1 MTDPWQ
7 ARAERAEAHLAA
19 LDAAIRGISGVLTL
33 DRVLQ
38 LIVDAVRDLADA
50 QYAALGIADATGRIE
65 RFLTSGISDAARER
79 IGALPQ
85 GHGLLGL
92 IIREGQ
98 SFRIPDLATDPRR
111 HGFPPHH
118 PEMHAFLGVPVTF
131 KGRPIGDL
139 YLTNKRG
146 APEFSED
153 DQLLVERFALHAG
166 LAIQNARLSERV
178 QALAVVEERE
188 RIGRDLHDGII
199 GRIYAVALSLDEIP
213 EMMASSPEAAA
224 SRVDHAI
231 DALNATIGEIRN
243 FIFGL
248 RPGSQDAGGLTAA
261 LETLADEIRM
271 TAPVD
276 VVVQAED
283 LPVVSDE
290 VAEELL
296 KVAREALSNAARHA
310 GANRVSVRLSA
321 ADGQL
326 RLEISDDGRGFDPSA
341 PVSAEHHG
349 LANMRRRAEQL
360 HGRLEVGSGTGHGT
374 RIILL
379 LSLAR

>member
-19 LDAAIRGISGVLTL
+19 LDAAIRGISGVLPL

>member
-1 MTDPWQ
+1 MTDPWR

-199 GRIYAVALSLDEIP
+199 GRIYAVALSLDDIP
-213 EMMASSPEAAA
+213 EMIASSPEAAA

-231 DALNATIGEIRN
+231 DALNTTIGEIRN

-248 RPGSQDAGGLTAA
+248 RPGSQDAGGLTAV
-261 LETLADEIRM
+261 LETLADEVRM

-310 GANRVSVRLSA
+310 GANRVSVWLSA
-321 ADGQL
+321 AAGQL

-360 HGRLEVGSGTGHGT
+360 HGRLEVASGLGLGT

-379 LSLAR
+379 LPLAR

>member
-1 MTDPWQ
+1 MIDPWQ

-19 LDAAIRGISGVLTL
+19 LDAAIRAISGVLSL
-33 DRVLQ
+33 NRVLQ
-38 LIVDAVRDLADA
+38 LIVDAVRGLADA
-50 QYAALGIADATGRIE
+50 QYAALGIADANGRIE
-65 RFLTSGISDAARER
+65 RFLTSGISSVDRER
-79 IGALPQ
+79 IGAMPE

-118 PEMHAFLGVPVTF
+118 PNMHAFLGVPVTF
-131 KGRPIGDL
+131 RGQPLGDL
-139 YLTNKRG
+139 YLTNKRD
-146 APEFSED
+146 AAEFTED

-199 GRIYAVALSLDEIP
+199 GRIYAVALSLDDIP
-213 EMMASSPEAAA
+213 EMVASSPEAAA
-224 SRVDHAI
+224 ARVDGAI

-261 LETLADEIRM
+261 LETLADEVRM
-271 TAPVD
+271 TTPVD
-276 VVVQAED
+276 VVVAGD
-283 LPVVSDE
+283 KLPVVPDD

-296 KVAREALSNAARHA
+296 KVAREALSNAARHS
-310 GANRVSVRLSA
+310 GATAVSVQLSA
-321 ADGQL
+321 SDSQL
-326 RLEISDDGRGFDPSA
+326 RLEVSDDGRGFDPSV
-341 PVSAEHHG
+341 PISAEHHG

-360 HGRLEVGSGTGHGT
+360 HGRLEVASGKGLGT

-379 LSLAR
+379 LPLAR

>member
-92 IIREGQ
+92 IIRQGQ

>member
-19 LDAAIRGISGVLTL
+19 LDAAIRGISGVLPL

-146 APEFSED
+146 APGFSED

-199 GRIYAVALSLDEIP
+199 GRIYAVALSLDDIP

>member
-1 MTDPWQ
+1 MIDPWQ

-19 LDAAIRGISGVLTL
+19 LDAAIRAISGVLSL
-33 DRVLQ
+33 NRVLQ
-38 LIVDAVRDLADA
+38 LIVDAVRGLADA
-50 QYAALGIADATGRIE
+50 QYAALGIADANGRIE
-65 RFLTSGISDAARER
+65 RFLTSGISSVDRER
-79 IGALPQ
+79 IGAMPE

-118 PEMHAFLGVPVTF
+118 PNMHAFLGVPVTF
-131 KGRPIGDL
+131 RGQPLGDL
-139 YLTNKRG
+139 YLTNKRD
-146 APEFSED
+146 AAEFTED

-199 GRIYAVALSLDEIP
+199 GRIYAVALSLDDIP
-213 EMMASSPEAAA
+213 EMVASSPEAAA
-224 SRVDHAI
+224 ARVDGAI

-261 LETLADEIRM
+261 LETLADEVRM
-271 TAPVD
+271 TTPVD
-276 VVVQAED
+276 VVVAGD
-283 LPVVSDE
+283 KLPVVPDD

-296 KVAREALSNAARHA
+296 KVAREALSNAARHGEA
-310 GANRVSVRLSA
+310 TGVSVQLSA
-321 ADGQL
+321 GDGQL
-326 RLEISDDGRGFDPSA
+326 RLEVSDDGRGFDPSA
-341 PVSAEHHG
+341 PISADHHG

-360 HGRLEVGSGTGHGT
+360 HGRLEVASGQGLGT

-379 LSLAR
+379 LPLAR

>member
-19 LDAAIRGISGVLTL
+19 LDAAIRGISGVLPL

-92 IIREGQ
+92 IIRQGQ

>member
-50 QYAALGIADATGRIE
+50 EYAALGIADATGRIE

-139 YLTNKRG
+139 YLTNKRR

-199 GRIYAVALSLDEIP
+199 GRIYAVALSLDDIP

-231 DALNATIGEIRN
+231 DALNTTIGEIRN

-261 LETLADEIRM
+261 LETLADEVRM

-310 GANRVSVRLSA
+310 GANRVSVRLSTA
-321 ADGQL
+321 GGQL

-341 PVSAEHHG
+341 PISAEHHG

-360 HGRLEVGSGTGHGT
+360 HGRLEVASGTGLGT

-379 LSLAR
+379 LPLAR

>member
-1 MTDPWQ
+1 MTDSWKV
-7 ARAERAEAHLAA
+7 RAERAEAHLAA
-19 LDAAIRGISGVLTL
+19 LDAAIRAISGVLTL
-33 DRVLQ
+33 ERVLQ
-38 LIVDAVRDLADA
+38 LIVDAVRQLADA
-50 QYAALGIADATGRIE
+50 QYAGLGIADATGRIE
-65 RFLTSGISDAARER
+65 RFFTSGISRADRER

-85 GHGLLGL
+85 GNGLLGL
-92 IIREGQ
+92 IIRKGQ
-98 SFRIPDLATDPRR
+98 TFRIRDLATDPRR

-118 PEMHAFLGVPVTF
+118 PEMHAFLGVPLTF
-131 KGRPIGDL
+131 KGRRMGDL
-139 YLTNKRG
+139 YLTNKQG

-166 LAIQNARLSERV
+166 LAIQNARLSARV
-178 QALAVVEERE
+178 QALAVVEERD

-199 GRIYAVALSLDEIP
+199 GRIYAVALSLDDIP

-224 SRVDHAI
+224 VRVDHAV

-276 VVVQAED
+276 VLVNAED
-283 LPVVSDE
+283 LPVVPDE
-290 VAEELL
+290 MAEELL
-296 KVAREALSNAARHA
+296 KVAREALGNASRHA
-310 GANRVSVRLSA
+310 GARQVSVMLSA
-321 ADGQL
+321 EDGQL

-341 PVSAEHHG
+341 PRSAEHHG
-349 LANMRRRAEQL
+349 LANMRRRAAQL
-360 HGRLEVGSGTGHGT
+360 HGRLEVTSEAGRGT

-379 LSLAR
+379 LPLAR

>member
-1 MTDPWQ
+1 L
-7 ARAERAEAHLAA
+7 RAEAHLAA
-19 LDAAIRGISGVLTL
+19 LDGAIRGISGVLSL
-33 DRVLQ
+33 DHVLQ

-65 RFLTSGISDAARER
+65 RFLTSGISEAERER
-79 IGALPQ
+79 IGAVPQ

-98 SFRIPDLATDPRR
+98 SFRILDLVTDPRR

-131 KGRPIGDL
+131 NGRPLGDL

-146 APEFSED
+146 APEFSPD

-199 GRIYAVALSLDEIP
+199 GRIYAVALSLDDLPEI
-213 EMMASSPEAAA
+213 MANSPETAAA
-224 SRVDHAI
+224 RVDRAI

-248 RPGSQDAGGLTAA
+248 RPGSEDAGGLTAA

-271 TAPVD
+271 TSAVD
-276 VVVQAED
+276 VVVHAAD
-283 LPVVSDE
+283 LPVISDE
-290 VAEELL
+290 VADELL
-296 KVAREALSNAARHA
+296 KVTREALSNAARHA
-310 GANRVSVRLSA
+310 EANHVSVRVSA
-321 ADGQL
+321 GAGEL
-326 RLEISDDGRGFDPSA
+326 RLEISDDGRGFDTSTPISA
-341 PVSAEHHG
+341 DHHG

-360 HGRLEVGSGTGHGT
+360 QGRLEVSSGTGLGT

-379 LSLAR
+379 LPLAR